1 MTDLEKIC
9 SKVLN
14 SNSKIRFTGVLNS
27 RGDLV
32 AYKNRSNSPLLS
44 DNEVKMAIHY
54 TFDRWTNLQN
64 LEFKLGKEKESIT
77 NYENVTTISMD
88 MGRDLFL
95 LSLEPG
101 SNYKKIISDVRKILE
116 PSLKNNSKVT
126 KSKVKTKKTPA
137 KKTPAKKTPAKK
149 TPAKKTP
156 AKKTPAKKT
165 PAKKKTSK
173 KSKTSK
179 SKKPKKRSS
188 KTSPNVIRARLE
200 ELEKQMD
207 KISTQI

>member
-1 MTDLEKIC
+1 MNFKKIC
-9 SKVLN
+9 NKVLN
-14 SNSKIRFTGVLNS
+14 SNPKIRFTGVLNS

-32 AYKNRSNSPLLS
+32 AHKNRSNLPLLS

-77 NYENVTTISMD
+77 NYENVTTISLD

-95 LSLEPG
+95 LSLEPK
-101 SNYKKIISDVRKILE
+101 SNYRKIISDVRKILE
-116 PSLKNNSKVT
+116 TSLDNNSAGK
-126 KSKVKTKKTPA
+126 KSKIKAKRTSTKK
-137 KKTPAKKTPAKK
+137 KS
-149 TPAKKTP
+149 
-156 AKKTPAKKT
+156 
-165 PAKKKTSK
+165 AKKKPSK
-173 KSKTSK
+173 KSKTIK
-179 SKKPKKRSS
+179 VKKLQKPS

-200 ELEKQMD
+200 ELEKRMD

>member
-1 MTDLEKIC
+1 LTNFEKTC
-9 SKVLN
+9 SKVLKF
-14 SNSKIRFTGVLNS
+14 NSKIRFTGVLNS

-116 PSLKNNSKVT
+116 SSLKNNSKVI
-126 KSKVKTKKTPA
+126 KSKIKTKKS
-137 KKTPAKKTPAKK
+137 
-149 TPAKKTP
+149 
-156 AKKTPAKKT
+156 

-179 SKKPKKRSS
+179 SKKPQKRSS

-207 KISTQI
+207 KISNQI